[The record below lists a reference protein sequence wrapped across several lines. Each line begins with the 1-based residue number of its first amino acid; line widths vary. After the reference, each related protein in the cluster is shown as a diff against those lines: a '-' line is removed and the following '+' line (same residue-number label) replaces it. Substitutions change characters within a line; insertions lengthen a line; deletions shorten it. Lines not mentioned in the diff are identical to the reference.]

1 MFRHRASAP
10 RNRRRPCMTLR
21 REQFRSPQTPQR
33 YGVTPWFGGTPS
45 CGGIPWSG
53 ATLSFG
59 AIRWFGA
66 TPWFGAIRLFG
77 ATPSCGATAT
87 AASKTPT
94 SKRRQLLTRENT
106 MPKNAKAYIA
116 LVIAS
121 GTTLLLLAAGSWSS
135 ASLRQFAIYLG
146 LAALASTLKVRVP
159 GIEGTMSPNFVFIL
173 LGVVTR
179 SFSEVVA
186 IGLTA
191 ALVQT
196 LWASSK
202 RPRMIQTAFNAAA
215 LIVSAGAAYKFSHAA
230 GAADGAQAAVA
241 GVILAGSVY
250 FPLNSALVS
259 IVV

>member
-1 MFRHRASAP
+1 
-10 RNRRRPCMTLR
+10 
-21 REQFRSPQTPQR
+21 
-33 YGVTPWFGGTPS
+33 
-45 CGGIPWSG
+45 
-53 ATLSFG
+53 
-59 AIRWFGA
+59 
-66 TPWFGAIRLFG
+66 
-77 ATPSCGATAT
+77 
-87 AASKTPT
+87 
-94 SKRRQLLTRENT
+94 

-259 IVV
+259 IVVALVEGRPLKQVGRKCYENVFPYFMGGIIFAGLVTGAYTRSTAWKGALAVVPAVLLGYIYFSHRMSHTIPAISLADSSKNAAVEEDYPVEVNS